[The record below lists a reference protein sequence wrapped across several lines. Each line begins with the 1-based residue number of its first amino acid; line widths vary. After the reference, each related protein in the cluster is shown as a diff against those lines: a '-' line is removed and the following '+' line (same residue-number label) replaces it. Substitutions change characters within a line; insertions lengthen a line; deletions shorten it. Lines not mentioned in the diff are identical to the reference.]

1 MRRIGSQ
8 DYAVVQQD
16 FPIRV
21 EVEAFDLAVLQCVPS
36 RVLVTRPDGAPVSA
50 YDLPMTPVSGNP
62 LAQAGDIRN
71 TDPPAEIT
79 FTLVIGYDTPSGAD
93 PRYEIRM
100 RAASG
105 DNDKRTVRPPER
117 SLTTHFEYR

>member
-8 DYAVVQQD
+8 DYGVVQQD

-21 EVEAFDLAVLQCVPS
+21 EIEGFDLAVFQCVPS
-36 RVLVTRPDGAPVSA
+36 RVLVTRPDGARVSA
-50 YDLPMTPVSGNP
+50 YDLPLGPVDGDP
-62 LAQAGDIRN
+62 LAQACEIRN

-79 FTLVIGYDTPSGAD
+79 FTFVVGYDTPSSVD
-93 PRYEIRM
+93 PRYEVRM

-105 DNDKRTVRPPER
+105 DSDMRTVRPPDR
-117 SLTTHFEYR
+117 SVTTHFEYR